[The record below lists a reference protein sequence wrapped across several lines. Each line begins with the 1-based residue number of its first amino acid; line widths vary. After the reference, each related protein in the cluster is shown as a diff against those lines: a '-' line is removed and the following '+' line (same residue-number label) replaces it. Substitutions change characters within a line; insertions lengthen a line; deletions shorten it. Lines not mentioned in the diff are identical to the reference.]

1 MTHRSIRERW
11 RQILQRLR
19 SRQINKINV
28 LQAISMWRDWYL
40 DKNKTASVAKK
51 LAKVVLTATQVS
63 IQNILQA
70 VTCEDFFR
78 EQELGKLKLCPRLAL
93 TVSGGVVLLGG
104 VTWPCVVTGWAGV
117 IAGGLEKRKNI

>member
-40 DKNKTASVAKK
+40 DKKKTASVEKK
-51 LAKVVLTATQVS
+51 PAKVVLTATEVS
-63 IQNILQA
+63 I
-70 VTCEDFFR
+70 
-78 EQELGKLKLCPRLAL
+78 
-93 TVSGGVVLLGG
+93 
-104 VTWPCVVTGWAGV
+104 
-117 IAGGLEKRKNI
+117 

>member
-51 LAKVVLTATQVS
+51 LAKVVLTAT
-63 IQNILQA
+63 
-70 VTCEDFFR
+70 
-78 EQELGKLKLCPRLAL
+78 
-93 TVSGGVVLLGG
+93 
-104 VTWPCVVTGWAGV
+104 
-117 IAGGLEKRKNI
+117 